1 MDCVTTRGW
10 RRVRR
15 PAMHATMV
23 IVMGFAIIILA
34 GALLLTLP
42 FAARNGKPTGFLD
55 ALFTATS
62 ATCVTGLVRVGTATH
77 WSGFGQA
84 VILVLIQI
92 GGLGFMSLA
101 SVASF
106 LIRRKI
112 TLRERMV
119 MSAGLNLNDNAGIVR
134 LTRRVLFGT
143 LAFEGAGAVLLSIR
157 FVPRVGWGQGIKMGV
172 FHSVSAFCNAGF
184 DLFGTPANP
193 FCSLV
198 GYADDPLVNL
208 TIMALI
214 VIGGLGFFVW
224 SDIWD
229 NRRRFSRFRLHTKLV
244 ITTTGLL
251 LAAGLVLT
259 LVFEWNNPATLGGL
273 TWRDK
278 VLAAAFQ
285 SVTLRTAGFNT
296 IDQAALTGP
305 SQALACLLMLIG
317 GSPGSTAG
325 GIKTV
330 TAAVLV
336 LSALSALR
344 GRMDVSAFGRTI
356 VTRTIMNAV
365 TMMIVGGALILT
377 GACIISHVEAAPFGQ
392 CLFEAVSAFATV
404 GLSMGLTPTLSAPS
418 CLILIAL
425 MYLGRVG
432 VLTLG
437 VAVLMRHHAPSKL
450 RYPDADVM
458 VG

>member
-1 MDCVTTRGW
+1 MDREHTRGW
-10 RRVRR
+10 RRPRR

-23 IVMGFAIIILA
+23 IVMGFAIIILIGA
-34 GALLLTLP
+34 GLLTLP
-42 FAARNGKPTGFLD
+42 ISAQDGKPTAYLD

-84 VILVLIQI
+84 VILLLIQI

-101 SVASF
+101 SIASF

-143 LAFEGAGAVLLSIR
+143 FAFEGMGAILLSIR
-157 FVPRVGWGQGIKMGV
+157 FVPRVGWAQGIKMGV

-184 DLFGTPANP
+184 DLIGTPDNP
-193 FCSLV
+193 FASLV
-198 GYADDPLVNL
+198 GFVDDPLVNL

-224 SDIWD
+224 GDIWD
-229 NRRRFSRFRLHTKLV
+229 KRRFRRFRLHTKLV
-244 ITTTGLL
+244 LTTTALL
-251 LAAGLVLT
+251 LAAGTVLT
-259 LVFEWNNPATLGGL
+259 LVFEWSNPATLGGL
-273 TWRDK
+273 SAPEK
-278 VLAAAFQ
+278 LLAAAFQ

-344 GRMDVSAFGRTI
+344 GRTGVSAFGRTI
-356 VTRTIMNAV
+356 VTRSIMNAV
-365 TMMIVGGALILT
+365 TMMIVGGALSLT
-377 GACIISHVEAAPFGQ
+377 GACIISHVETAPFGQ

-404 GLSMGLTPTLSAPS
+404 GLSMGLTPTLSTPS

-437 VAVLMRHHAPSKL
+437 VAVLMRHHAPPKL
-450 RYPDADVM
+450 HYPNADVM

>member
-1 MDCVTTRGW
+1 MNRVRYLG
-10 RRVRR
+10 RRKGRR
-15 PAMHATMV
+15 PAMHAAMV
-23 IVMGFAIIILA
+23 VALGFLIIILT
-34 GALLLTLP
+34 GAVLLTLP
-42 FAARNGKPTGFLD
+42 ISARSGEPTDFLD

-62 ATCVTGLVRVGTATH
+62 ATCVTGLVTVGTATH

-84 VILVLIQI
+84 VILLLIQI

-101 SVASF
+101 SIASF
-106 LIRRKI
+106 LTRRTI

-119 MSAGLNLNDNAGIVR
+119 MSAGLNLTENAGIVR
-134 LTRRVLFGT
+134 LTRRVLLGT
-143 LAFEGAGAVLLSIR
+143 LAFEGAGAVLLATR
-157 FVPRVGWGQGIKMGV
+157 FVPRVGLWQGIKMGV

-184 DLFGTPANP
+184 DLIGTPDNP
-193 FCSLV
+193 FASLT
-198 GYADDPLVNL
+198 GYADDVLVNL

-224 SDIWD
+224 GDIWD
-229 NRRRFSRFRLHTKLV
+229 KRRFRRLRLHTKLV
-244 ITTTGLL
+244 LITTALL
-251 LAAGLVLT
+251 LCAGFVLT
-259 LVFEWNNPATLGGL
+259 LLFEWGNPQTLGEMPVQ
-273 TWRDK
+273 DK
-278 VLAAAFQ
+278 LLAAAFQ

-305 SQALACLLMLIG
+305 SQAVACLLMMIG

-336 LSALSALR
+336 LSAISALR
-344 GRMDVSAFGRTI
+344 GRTTVSAFGRTI
-356 VTRTIMNAV
+356 ISRSIMNAV
-365 TMMIVGGALILT
+365 AMMIVGGTLSLT
-377 GACIISHVEAAPFGQ
+377 GACVISYVESASFGT

-404 GLSMGLTPTLSAPS
+404 GLSMGLTPTLSAVS
-418 CLILIAL
+418 RLILILL

-437 VAVLMRHHAPSKL
+437 VAVLMRHREPPKMQ
-450 RYPDADVM
+450 YPDGDVM

>member
-1 MDCVTTRGW
+1 MDRVRLWGRRRG
-10 RRVRR
+10 RR
-15 PAMHATMV
+15 PAMHAAMV
-23 IVMGFAIIILA
+23 IALGFLIIILT
-34 GALLLTLP
+34 GAVLLTLP
-42 FAARNGKPTGFLD
+42 VSARTGQPTDFLD

-62 ATCVTGLVRVGTATH
+62 ATCVTGLITVGTATH
-77 WSGFGQA
+77 WSGFGQV
-84 VILVLIQI
+84 VILLLIQI

-101 SVASF
+101 SIASF
-106 LIRRKI
+106 LTRRTI

-119 MSAGLNLNDNAGIVR
+119 MSAGLNLTENAGIVR

-143 LAFEGAGAVLLSIR
+143 LAFEGAGAVLLATR
-157 FVPRVGWGQGIKMGV
+157 FIPRAGLWQGIKMGV

-184 DLFGTPANP
+184 DLIGTPDNP
-193 FCSLV
+193 FASLT
-198 GYADDPLVNL
+198 GYTDDFVVNV

-224 SDIWD
+224 GDIWD
-229 NRRRFSRFRLHTKLV
+229 NKRRFRRLRLHTKLV
-244 ITTTGLL
+244 LVTTALL
-251 LAAGLVLT
+251 LCAGFLLT
-259 LVFEWNNPATLGGL
+259 LLFEWGNPQTLGAMPVQ
-273 TWRDK
+273 DK
-278 VLAAAFQ
+278 LLAAAFQ

-305 SQALACLLMLIG
+305 SQAVACLLMMIG

-336 LSALSALR
+336 LSAISALR
-344 GRMDVSAFGRTI
+344 GKTTVSAFGRTI
-356 VTRTIMNAV
+356 VSRSIMNAV
-365 TMMIVGGALILT
+365 TMMIVGGTLSLT
-377 GACIISHVEAAPFGQ
+377 GACVISYSEGAPFGM

-404 GLSMGLTPTLSAPS
+404 GLSMGLTPTLHTLSR
-418 CLILIAL
+418 LILILL

-437 VAVLMRHHAPSKL
+437 VAVLMRHREPPKMQ
-450 RYPDADVM
+450 YPDADVM

>member
-1 MDCVTTRGW
+1 MECVRYLG
-10 RRVRR
+10 RRKGRR
-15 PAMHATMV
+15 PAMHAAMV
-23 IVMGFAIIILA
+23 VALGFLIIILT
-34 GALLLTLP
+34 GAVLLTLP
-42 FAARNGKPTGFLD
+42 ISARSGEPTDFLD

-62 ATCVTGLVRVGTATH
+62 ATCVTGLVTVGTATH

-84 VILVLIQI
+84 VILLLIQI

-101 SVASF
+101 SIASF
-106 LIRRKI
+106 LTRRTI

-119 MSAGLNLNDNAGIVR
+119 MSAGLNLTENAGIVR
-134 LTRRVLFGT
+134 LTRRVLLGT
-143 LAFEGAGAVLLSIR
+143 LAFEGAGAVLLATR
-157 FVPRVGWGQGIKMGV
+157 FVPRVGLWQGIKMGV

-184 DLFGTPANP
+184 DLIGTPDNP
-193 FCSLV
+193 FASLT
-198 GYADDPLVNL
+198 GYADDVLVNL

-224 SDIWD
+224 GDIWD
-229 NRRRFSRFRLHTKLV
+229 KRRFRRLRLHTKLV
-244 ITTTGLL
+244 LITTALL
-251 LAAGLVLT
+251 LCAGFVLT
-259 LVFEWNNPATLGGL
+259 LLFEWGNPQTLGEMPVQ
-273 TWRDK
+273 DK
-278 VLAAAFQ
+278 LLAAAFQ

-305 SQALACLLMLIG
+305 SQAVACLLMMIG

-336 LSALSALR
+336 LSAISALR
-344 GRMDVSAFGRTI
+344 GRTTVSAFGRTI
-356 VTRTIMNAV
+356 ISRSIMNAV
-365 TMMIVGGALILT
+365 AMMIVGGTLSLT
-377 GACIISHVEAAPFGQ
+377 GACVISYVESASFGE

-404 GLSMGLTPTLSAPS
+404 GLSMGLTPTLSAVS
-418 CLILIAL
+418 RLILILL

-437 VAVLMRHHAPSKL
+437 VAVLMRHREPPKMQ
-450 RYPDADVM
+450 YPDGDVM

>member
-1 MDCVTTRGW
+1 MNRVRYLG
-10 RRVRR
+10 RRKGRR
-15 PAMHATMV
+15 PAMHAAMV
-23 IVMGFAIIILA
+23 VALGFLIIILT
-34 GALLLTLP
+34 GAVLLTLP
-42 FAARNGKPTGFLD
+42 ISARSGEPTDFLD

-62 ATCVTGLVRVGTATH
+62 ATCVTGLVTVGTATH

-84 VILVLIQI
+84 VILLLIQI

-101 SVASF
+101 SIASF
-106 LIRRKI
+106 LTRRTI

-119 MSAGLNLNDNAGIVR
+119 MSAGLNLTENAGIVR
-134 LTRRVLFGT
+134 LTRRVLLGT
-143 LAFEGAGAVLLSIR
+143 LAFEGAGAVLLATR
-157 FVPRVGWGQGIKMGV
+157 FVPRVGLWQGIKMGV
-172 FHSVSAFCNAGF
+172 FHSISAFCNAGF
-184 DLFGTPANP
+184 DLIGTPDNP
-193 FCSLV
+193 FASLT
-198 GYADDPLVNL
+198 GYADDVLVNL

-224 SDIWD
+224 GDIWD
-229 NRRRFSRFRLHTKLV
+229 KRRFRRLRLHTKLV
-244 ITTTGLL
+244 LITTALL
-251 LAAGLVLT
+251 LCAGFALT
-259 LVFEWNNPATLGGL
+259 LLFEWHNPQTLG
-273 TWRDK
+273 TMPVQDK

-305 SQALACLLMLIG
+305 SQAVACLLMMIG

-336 LSALSALR
+336 LSAISALR
-344 GRMDVSAFGRTI
+344 GRTTVSAFGRTI
-356 VTRTIMNAV
+356 VSRSIMNAV
-365 TMMIVGGALILT
+365 TMMIVGGTLSLT
-377 GACIISHVEAAPFGQ
+377 GACVISYVEGAPFGA

-404 GLSMGLTPTLSAPS
+404 GLSMGLTPTLSAVS
-418 CLILIAL
+418 RLILILL

-437 VAVLMRHHAPSKL
+437 VAVLMRHREPPKMQ
-450 RYPDADVM
+450 YPDGDVM

>member
-1 MDCVTTRGW
+1 MECVRYLG
-10 RRVRR
+10 RRKGRR
-15 PAMHATMV
+15 PAMHAAMV
-23 IVMGFAIIILA
+23 VALGFLIIILT
-34 GALLLTLP
+34 GAVLLTLP
-42 FAARNGKPTGFLD
+42 ISARSGVPTDFLD

-62 ATCVTGLVRVGTATH
+62 ATCVTGLVTVGTATH
-77 WSGFGQA
+77 WSGFGQV
-84 VILVLIQI
+84 VILLLIQI

-101 SVASF
+101 SIASF
-106 LIRRKI
+106 LTRRTI

-119 MSAGLNLNDNAGIVR
+119 MSAGLNLTENAGIVR
-134 LTRRVLFGT
+134 LTRRVLLGT
-143 LAFEGAGAVLLSIR
+143 LAFEGAGALLLATR
-157 FVPRVGWGQGIKMGV
+157 FVPRVGLWQGIKMGV

-184 DLFGTPANP
+184 DLIGTPDNP
-193 FCSLV
+193 FASLT
-198 GYADDPLVNL
+198 GYADDWLVNL

-224 SDIWD
+224 GDIWD
-229 NRRRFSRFRLHTKLV
+229 KRRFRRLRLHTKLV
-244 ITTTGLL
+244 LVTTALL
-251 LAAGLVLT
+251 LCVGFLLT
-259 LVFEWNNPATLGGL
+259 LIFEWGNPQTLGAMP
-273 TWRDK
+273 TQDK

-305 SQALACLLMLIG
+305 SQAVACLLMMIG

-336 LSALSALR
+336 LSAISALR
-344 GRMDVSAFGRTI
+344 GRTTVSAFGRTI
-356 VTRTIMNAV
+356 VSRSIMNAV
-365 TMMIVGGALILT
+365 TMMIVGGMLSLT
-377 GACIISHVEAAPFGQ
+377 GACVISYVESAPFGA

-404 GLSMGLTPTLSAPS
+404 GLSMGLTPTLHTISH
-418 CLILIAL
+418 LILILL

-437 VAVLMRHHAPSKL
+437 VAVLMRHREPPKMQ
-450 RYPDADVM
+450 YPDADVM

>member
-1 MDCVTTRGW
+1 MERVRYLG
-10 RRVRR
+10 RRKGRR
-15 PAMHATMV
+15 PAMHAAMV
-23 IVMGFAIIILA
+23 VALGFLIIILT
-34 GALLLTLP
+34 GAVLLTLP
-42 FAARNGKPTGFLD
+42 ISARSGEPTDFLD

-62 ATCVTGLVRVGTATH
+62 ATCVTGLVTVGTATH
-77 WSGFGQA
+77 WSGFGQV
-84 VILVLIQI
+84 VILLLIQI

-101 SVASF
+101 SIASF
-106 LIRRKI
+106 LTRRTI

-119 MSAGLNLNDNAGIVR
+119 MSAGLNLTENAGIVR
-134 LTRRVLFGT
+134 LTRRVLLGT
-143 LAFEGAGAVLLSIR
+143 LAFEGAGALLLATR
-157 FVPRVGWGQGIKMGV
+157 FVPRVGLWQGIKMVV

-184 DLFGTPANP
+184 DLIGTPDNP
-193 FCSLV
+193 FASLT
-198 GYADDPLVNL
+198 GYADDWLVNL

-224 SDIWD
+224 GDIWD
-229 NRRRFSRFRLHTKLV
+229 KRRFRRLRLHTKLV
-244 ITTTGLL
+244 LVTTALL
-251 LAAGLVLT
+251 LCVGFLLT
-259 LVFEWNNPATLGGL
+259 LIFEWGNPQTLGAMP
-273 TWRDK
+273 TQDK

-305 SQALACLLMLIG
+305 SQAVACLLMMIG

-336 LSALSALR
+336 LSAISALR
-344 GRMDVSAFGRTI
+344 GRTTVSAFGRTI
-356 VTRTIMNAV
+356 VSRSIMNAV
-365 TMMIVGGALILT
+365 TMMIVGGMLSLT
-377 GACIISHVEAAPFGQ
+377 GACVISYVESAPFGA

-404 GLSMGLTPTLSAPS
+404 GLSMGLTPTLHTISH
-418 CLILIAL
+418 LILILL

-437 VAVLMRHHAPSKL
+437 VAVLMRHREPPKMQ
-450 RYPDADVM
+450 YPDADVM

>member
-1 MDCVTTRGW
+1 MNRVRYLG
-10 RRVRR
+10 RRKGRR
-15 PAMHATMV
+15 PAMHAAMV
-23 IVMGFAIIILA
+23 VALGFLIIILT
-34 GALLLTLP
+34 GAVLLTLP
-42 FAARNGKPTGFLD
+42 ISARSGEPTDFLD

-62 ATCVTGLVRVGTATH
+62 ATCVTGLVTVGTATH
-77 WSGFGQA
+77 WSGFGQV
-84 VILVLIQI
+84 VILLLIQI

-101 SVASF
+101 SIASF
-106 LIRRKI
+106 LTHRTI

-119 MSAGLNLNDNAGIVR
+119 MSAGLNLTENAGIVR
-134 LTRRVLFGT
+134 LTRRVLLGT
-143 LAFEGAGAVLLSIR
+143 LALEGAGAVLLATR
-157 FVPRVGWGQGIKMGV
+157 FVPRVGLWQGIKMGV

-184 DLFGTPANP
+184 DLIGTPDNP
-193 FCSLV
+193 FASLT
-198 GYADDPLVNL
+198 GYADDVLVNL

-224 SDIWD
+224 GDIWD
-229 NRRRFSRFRLHTKLV
+229 KRRFRRLRLHTKLV
-244 ITTTGLL
+244 LITTALLLCAGFVLTLLFEWHNPQTLGTMPVQEKL
-251 LAAGLVLT
+251 LAAS
-259 LVFEWNNPATLGGL
+259 
-273 TWRDK
+273 
-278 VLAAAFQ
+278 FQ

-305 SQALACLLMLIG
+305 SQAVACLLMMIG

-336 LSALSALR
+336 LSAISALR
-344 GRMDVSAFGRTI
+344 GRTTVSAFGRTI
-356 VTRTIMNAV
+356 VSRSIMNAV
-365 TMMIVGGALILT
+365 TMMIVGGTLSLT
-377 GACIISHVEAAPFGQ
+377 GACVISYVEGAPFGA

-404 GLSMGLTPTLSAPS
+404 GLSMGLTPTLNAISR
-418 CLILIAL
+418 LILILL

-437 VAVLMRHHAPSKL
+437 VAVLMRHREPPKMQ
-450 RYPDADVM
+450 YPDGDVM

>member
-1 MDCVTTRGW
+1 MNSVRYLG
-10 RRVRR
+10 RRKGRR
-15 PAMHATMV
+15 PAMHAAMV
-23 IVMGFAIIILA
+23 VALGFLIIILT
-34 GALLLTLP
+34 GAVLLTLP
-42 FAARNGKPTGFLD
+42 ISARSGEPTDFLD

-62 ATCVTGLVRVGTATH
+62 ATCVTGLVTVGTATH

-84 VILVLIQI
+84 VILLLIQI

-101 SVASF
+101 SIASF
-106 LIRRKI
+106 LTRRTI

-119 MSAGLNLNDNAGIVR
+119 MSAGLNLTENAGIVR
-134 LTRRVLFGT
+134 LTRRVLLGT
-143 LAFEGAGAVLLSIR
+143 LAFEGAGAVLLATR
-157 FVPRVGWGQGIKMGV
+157 FVPRVGLWQGIKMGV

-184 DLFGTPANP
+184 DLIGTPDNP
-193 FCSLV
+193 FASLT
-198 GYADDPLVNL
+198 GYADDVLVNL

-224 SDIWD
+224 GDIWD
-229 NRRRFSRFRLHTKLV
+229 KRRFRRLRLHTKLV
-244 ITTTGLL
+244 LITTALL
-251 LAAGLVLT
+251 LCAGFVLT
-259 LVFEWNNPATLGGL
+259 LLFEWGNPQTLGEMPVQ
-273 TWRDK
+273 DK
-278 VLAAAFQ
+278 LLAAAFQ

-305 SQALACLLMLIG
+305 SQAVACLLMMIG

-336 LSALSALR
+336 LSAISALR
-344 GRMDVSAFGRTI
+344 GRTTVSAFGRTI
-356 VTRTIMNAV
+356 ISRSIMNAV
-365 TMMIVGGALILT
+365 AMMIVGGTLSLT
-377 GACIISHVEAAPFGQ
+377 GACVISYVESASFGE

-404 GLSMGLTPTLSAPS
+404 GLSMGLTPTLSAVS
-418 CLILIAL
+418 RLILILL

-437 VAVLMRHHAPSKL
+437 VAVLMRHREPPKMQ
-450 RYPDADVM
+450 YPDGDVM

>member
-1 MDCVTTRGW
+1 MNRVRYLG
-10 RRVRR
+10 RRKGRR
-15 PAMHATMV
+15 PAMHAAMV
-23 IVMGFAIIILA
+23 VALGFLIIILT
-34 GALLLTLP
+34 GAVLLTLP
-42 FAARNGKPTGFLD
+42 ISARSGEPTDFLD

-62 ATCVTGLVRVGTATH
+62 ATCVTGLVTVGTATH

-84 VILVLIQI
+84 VILLLIQI

-101 SVASF
+101 SIASF
-106 LIRRKI
+106 LTRRTI

-119 MSAGLNLNDNAGIVR
+119 MSAGLNLTENAGIVR
-134 LTRRVLFGT
+134 LTRRVLLGT
-143 LAFEGAGAVLLSIR
+143 LAFEGAGAVLLATR
-157 FVPRVGWGQGIKMGV
+157 FVPRVGLWKGIKMGV

-184 DLFGTPANP
+184 DLIGTPDNP
-193 FCSLV
+193 FASLT
-198 GYADDPLVNL
+198 GYADDVLVNL

-224 SDIWD
+224 GDIWD
-229 NRRRFSRFRLHTKLV
+229 KRRFRRLRLHTKLV
-244 ITTTGLL
+244 LITTSLL
-251 LAAGLVLT
+251 LCAGFVLT
-259 LVFEWNNPATLGGL
+259 LLFEWHNPQTLG
-273 TWRDK
+273 TMPVQDK

-305 SQALACLLMLIG
+305 SQAVACLLMMIG

-336 LSALSALR
+336 LSAISALR
-344 GRMDVSAFGRTI
+344 GRTTVSAFGRTI
-356 VTRTIMNAV
+356 VSRSIMNAV
-365 TMMIVGGALILT
+365 TMMIVGGTLSLT
-377 GACIISHVEAAPFGQ
+377 GACVISYVESAPFGA

-404 GLSMGLTPTLSAPS
+404 GLSMGLTPTLSAVS
-418 CLILIAL
+418 RLILILL

-437 VAVLMRHHAPSKL
+437 VAVLMRHREPPKMQ
-450 RYPDADVM
+450 YPDGDVM

>member
-1 MDCVTTRGW
+1 MNRVRYLG
-10 RRVRR
+10 RRKGRR
-15 PAMHATMV
+15 PAMHAAMV
-23 IVMGFAIIILA
+23 VALGFLIIILT
-34 GALLLTLP
+34 GAVLLTLP
-42 FAARNGKPTGFLD
+42 VSARSGEPTDFLD

-62 ATCVTGLVRVGTATH
+62 ATCVTGLVTVGTATH

-84 VILVLIQI
+84 VILLLIQI

-101 SVASF
+101 SIASF
-106 LIRRKI
+106 LTRRTI

-119 MSAGLNLNDNAGIVR
+119 MSAGLNLTENAGIVR
-134 LTRRVLFGT
+134 LTRRVLVGT
-143 LAFEGAGAVLLSIR
+143 FAFEAAGAVLLATR
-157 FVPRVGWGQGIKMGV
+157 FVPRVGLWQGIKMGV
-172 FHSVSAFCNAGF
+172 FHSISAFCNAGF
-184 DLFGTPANP
+184 DLIGTPDNP
-193 FCSLV
+193 FASLM
-198 GYADDPLVNL
+198 GYADDVLVNL

-224 SDIWD
+224 GDIWD
-229 NRRRFSRFRLHTKLV
+229 KRRFRRLRLHTKLV
-244 ITTTGLL
+244 LITTALL
-251 LAAGLVLT
+251 LCTGFALT
-259 LVFEWNNPATLGGL
+259 LLFEWGNPQTLGEMPVQ
-273 TWRDK
+273 DK
-278 VLAAAFQ
+278 MLAAAFQ

-305 SQALACLLMLIG
+305 SQAVACLLMMIG

-336 LSALSALR
+336 LSAISALR
-344 GRMDVSAFGRTI
+344 GRTTVSAFGRTI
-356 VTRTIMNAV
+356 VSRSIMNAV
-365 TMMIVGGALILT
+365 TMMIVGGTLSLT
-377 GACIISHVEAAPFGQ
+377 GACVISYVEGAPFGM

-404 GLSMGLTPTLSAPS
+404 GLSMGLTPTLSAVS
-418 CLILIAL
+418 RLILILL

-437 VAVLMRHHAPSKL
+437 VAVLMRHREPPKMQ
-450 RYPDADVM
+450 YPAGDVM

>member
-1 MDCVTTRGW
+1 MNRVRYLG
-10 RRVRR
+10 RRKGRR
-15 PAMHATMV
+15 PAMHAAMV
-23 IVMGFAIIILA
+23 VALGFLIIILT
-34 GALLLTLP
+34 GAVLLTLP
-42 FAARNGKPTGFLD
+42 ISARSGEPTDFLD

-62 ATCVTGLVRVGTATH
+62 ATCVTGLVTVGTATH
-77 WSGFGQA
+77 WSGFGQV
-84 VILVLIQI
+84 VILLLIQI

-101 SVASF
+101 SIASF
-106 LIRRKI
+106 LTHRTI

-119 MSAGLNLNDNAGIVR
+119 MSAGLNLTENAGIVR
-134 LTRRVLFGT
+134 LTRRVLVGT
-143 LAFEGAGAVLLSIR
+143 LAFEGAGAVLLATR
-157 FVPRVGWGQGIKMGV
+157 FVPRVGLWQGIKMGV

-184 DLFGTPANP
+184 DLIGTPDNP
-193 FCSLV
+193 FASLT
-198 GYADDPLVNL
+198 GYADDVLVNL

-224 SDIWD
+224 GDIWD
-229 NRRRFSRFRLHTKLV
+229 KRRFRRLRLHTKLV
-244 ITTTGLL
+244 LITTAVLLCAGFALTLLFEWHNPQTLGTMPVQDKL
-251 LAAGLVLT
+251 LAAS
-259 LVFEWNNPATLGGL
+259 
-273 TWRDK
+273 
-278 VLAAAFQ
+278 FQ

-305 SQALACLLMLIG
+305 SQAVACLLMMIG

-336 LSALSALR
+336 LSAISALR
-344 GRMDVSAFGRTI
+344 GRTTVSAFGRTI
-356 VTRTIMNAV
+356 VSRSIMNAV
-365 TMMIVGGALILT
+365 TMMIVGGTLSLT
-377 GACIISHVEAAPFGQ
+377 GACVISYVEGAPFGA

-404 GLSMGLTPTLSAPS
+404 GLSMGLTPTLNAISR
-418 CLILIAL
+418 LILILL

-437 VAVLMRHHAPSKL
+437 VAVLMRHREPPKMQ
-450 RYPDADVM
+450 YPDGDVM

>member
-1 MDCVTTRGW
+1 MDSVRHLG
-10 RRVRR
+10 RRKSRR
-15 PAMHATMV
+15 PAMHAAMV
-23 IVMGFAIIILA
+23 IALGFLIIILT
-34 GALLLTLP
+34 GAVLLTLP
-42 FAARNGKPTGFLD
+42 VSARSGEPTDFLD

-62 ATCVTGLVRVGTATH
+62 ATCVTGLVTVGTATH
-77 WSGFGQA
+77 WSGFGQV
-84 VILVLIQI
+84 VILLLIQI

-101 SVASF
+101 SIASF
-106 LIRRKI
+106 LTRRTI

-119 MSAGLNLNDNAGIVR
+119 MSAGLNLTENAGIVR
-134 LTRRVLFGT
+134 LTRRVLLGT
-143 LAFEGAGAVLLSIR
+143 FAFEGAGAVLLATR
-157 FVPRVGWGQGIKMGV
+157 FIPRVGLWQGIKMGV

-184 DLFGTPANP
+184 DLVGTPENP
-193 FCSLV
+193 FASLT
-198 GYADDPLVNL
+198 GYADDLIVNL

-224 SDIWD
+224 GDIWD
-229 NRRRFSRFRLHTKLV
+229 KRRFRRLRLHTKLV
-244 ITTTGLL
+244 LVTTTLL
-251 LAAGLVLT
+251 LCAGFVLT
-259 LVFEWNNPATLGGL
+259 LLFEWSNPQTLGAMP
-273 TWRDK
+273 TQDK
-278 VLAAAFQ
+278 LLAAAFQ

-305 SQALACLLMLIG
+305 SQAVACLLMMIG

-336 LSALSALR
+336 LSAISALR
-344 GRMDVSAFGRTI
+344 GRMTVSAFGRTI
-356 VTRTIMNAV
+356 VSRSIMNAV
-365 TMMIVGGALILT
+365 TMMIVGGTLSLT
-377 GACIISHVEAAPFGQ
+377 GACVISYMESAPFGA

-404 GLSMGLTPTLSAPS
+404 GLSMGLTPTLHTLSH
-418 CLILIAL
+418 LILILL

-437 VAVLMRHHAPSKL
+437 VAVLMRHREPPKMQ
-450 RYPDADVM
+450 YPDADVM

>member
-1 MDCVTTRGW
+1 MECVRYLG
-10 RRVRR
+10 RRKGRR
-15 PAMHATMV
+15 PAMHAAMV
-23 IVMGFAIIILA
+23 VALGFLIIILT
-34 GALLLTLP
+34 GAVLLTLP
-42 FAARNGKPTGFLD
+42 ISARSGEPTDFLD

-62 ATCVTGLVRVGTATH
+62 ATCVTGLVTVGTATH
-77 WSGFGQA
+77 WSGFGQV
-84 VILVLIQI
+84 VILLLIQI

-101 SVASF
+101 SIASF
-106 LIRRKI
+106 LTRRTI

-119 MSAGLNLNDNAGIVR
+119 MSAGLNLTENAGIVR
-134 LTRRVLFGT
+134 LTRRVLLGT
-143 LAFEGAGAVLLSIR
+143 LAFEGAGALLLATR
-157 FVPRVGWGQGIKMGV
+157 FVPRVGLWQGIKMGV

-184 DLFGTPANP
+184 DLIGTPDNP
-193 FCSLV
+193 FASLT
-198 GYADDPLVNL
+198 GYADDWLVNL

-224 SDIWD
+224 GDIWD
-229 NRRRFSRFRLHTKLV
+229 KRRFRRLRLHTKLV
-244 ITTTGLL
+244 LVTTALL
-251 LAAGLVLT
+251 LCVGFLLT
-259 LVFEWNNPATLGGL
+259 LIFEWGNPQTLGAMP
-273 TWRDK
+273 TQDK

-305 SQALACLLMLIG
+305 SQAVACLLMMIG

-336 LSALSALR
+336 LSAISALC
-344 GRMDVSAFGRTI
+344 GRTTVSAFGRTI
-356 VTRTIMNAV
+356 VSRSIMNAV
-365 TMMIVGGALILT
+365 TMMIVGGMLSLT
-377 GACIISHVEAAPFGQ
+377 GACVISYVESAPFGA

-404 GLSMGLTPTLSAPS
+404 GLSMGLTPTLHTISH
-418 CLILIAL
+418 LILILL

-437 VAVLMRHHAPSKL
+437 VAVLMRHREPPKMQ
-450 RYPDADVM
+450 YPDADVM

>member
-1 MDCVTTRGW
+1 MD
-10 RRVRR
+10 RVRLLGRKPRRR
-15 PAMHATMV
+15 PAMQAAMV
-23 IVMGFAIIILA
+23 IALGFAIIILT
-34 GALLLTLP
+34 GAVLLTLP
-42 FAARNGKPTGFLD
+42 VSARSGKPTDFLD

-62 ATCVTGLVRVGTATH
+62 ATCVTGLVTVGTATH
-77 WSGFGQA
+77 WSGFGQV
-84 VILVLIQI
+84 VILLLIQI

-101 SVASF
+101 SIASF
-106 LIRRKI
+106 LTRRTI

-119 MSAGLNLNDNAGIVR
+119 MSAGLNLTENAGIVR
-134 LTRRVLFGT
+134 LTRRVLLGT
-143 LAFEGAGAVLLSIR
+143 LAFEGAGAVLLATR
-157 FVPRVGWGQGIKMGV
+157 FVPRVGLWQGIKMGV

-184 DLFGTPANP
+184 DLIGTPDNP
-193 FCSLV
+193 FASLT
-198 GYADDPLVNL
+198 GFADDVVVNL

-224 SDIWD
+224 GDLWD
-229 NRRRFSRFRLHTKLV
+229 NKRRFRRLRLHTKLV
-244 ITTTGLL
+244 LVTTVSLIC
-251 LAAGLVLT
+251 AGFVLT
-259 LVFEWNNPATLGGL
+259 LLFEWNNPQTLGAMPVQ
-273 TWRDK
+273 DK

-305 SQALACLLMLIG
+305 SQAVACLLMMIG

-336 LSALSALR
+336 LSAISALR
-344 GRMDVSAFGRTI
+344 GRTNVSAFGRTI
-356 VTRTIMNAV
+356 VSRSIMNAV
-365 TMMIVGGALILT
+365 TMMIVGGTLSLT
-377 GACIISHVEAAPFGQ
+377 GACVIAYVEGAPFGA

-404 GLSMGLTPTLSAPS
+404 GLSMGLTPTLHTVSH
-418 CLILIAL
+418 LILILL

-437 VAVLMRHHAPSKL
+437 VAVLMRHREPPKMH
-450 RYPDADVM
+450 YPDADVM

>member
-1 MDCVTTRGW
+1 MDREHTRGW
-10 RRVRR
+10 RRSRR
-15 PAMHATMV
+15 PAVHATMV
-23 IVMGFAIIILA
+23 IVMGFAIIILIGA
-34 GALLLTLP
+34 GLLTLP
-42 FAARNGKPTGFLD
+42 ISAQSGKPTAYLD

-77 WSGFGQA
+77 WSGFGQV
-84 VILVLIQI
+84 VILLLIQV

-119 MSAGLNLNDNAGIVR
+119 MSAGLNLDDNAGIVR

-143 LAFEGAGAVLLSIR
+143 FAFEGMGAILLSIR
-157 FVPRVGWGQGIKMGV
+157 FVPRYGLAQGIKMGV

-184 DLFGTPANP
+184 DLIGTPDNP
-193 FCSLV
+193 FASLV

-208 TIMALI
+208 TIMTLI

-224 SDIWD
+224 GDIWD
-229 NRRRFSRFRLHTKLV
+229 KRRFCRFRLHTKLV
-244 ITTTGLL
+244 LTTTALL
-251 LAAGLVLT
+251 LAAGTVLT
-259 LVFEWNNPATLGGL
+259 LVFEWSNPATIGNLPL
-273 TWRDK
+273 PEK
-278 VLAAAFQ
+278 LLAAAFQ

-344 GRMDVSAFGRTI
+344 GRTVVSAFGRTI
-356 VTRTIMNAV
+356 VTRSIMNAV
-365 TMMIVGGALILT
+365 TMMIVGGALSLT
-377 GACIISHVEAAPFGQ
+377 GTCIISHVEAAPFGQ

-418 CLILIAL
+418 CLILITL

-437 VAVLMRHHAPSKL
+437 VAVLMRHHAPPKMH
-450 RYPDADVM
+450 YPNANVM

>member
-1 MDCVTTRGW
+1 MNRVRYLG
-10 RRVRR
+10 RRKGRR
-15 PAMHATMV
+15 PAMHAAMV
-23 IVMGFAIIILA
+23 VALGFLIIILT
-34 GALLLTLP
+34 GAVLLTLP
-42 FAARNGKPTGFLD
+42 ISARSGEPTDFLD

-62 ATCVTGLVRVGTATH
+62 ATCVTGLVTVGTATH

-84 VILVLIQI
+84 VILLLIQI

-101 SVASF
+101 SIASF
-106 LIRRKI
+106 LTRRTI

-119 MSAGLNLNDNAGIVR
+119 MSAGLNLTENAGIVR
-134 LTRRVLFGT
+134 LTRRVLLGT
-143 LAFEGAGAVLLSIR
+143 LAFEGAGAVLLATR
-157 FVPRVGWGQGIKMGV
+157 FVPRVGLWQGIKMGV

-184 DLFGTPANP
+184 DLIGTPDNP
-193 FCSLV
+193 FASLT
-198 GYADDPLVNL
+198 GYADDVLVNL

-224 SDIWD
+224 GDIWD
-229 NRRRFSRFRLHTKLV
+229 KRRFRRLRLHTKLV
-244 ITTTGLL
+244 LITTALL
-251 LAAGLVLT
+251 LCAGFVLT
-259 LVFEWNNPATLGGL
+259 LLFEWGNPQTLGEMPVQ
-273 TWRDK
+273 DK
-278 VLAAAFQ
+278 LLAAAFQ

-305 SQALACLLMLIG
+305 SQAVACLLMMIG

-336 LSALSALR
+336 LSAISALR
-344 GRMDVSAFGRTI
+344 GRTTVSAFGRTI
-356 VTRTIMNAV
+356 ISRSIMNAV
-365 TMMIVGGALILT
+365 AMMIVGGTLSLT
-377 GACIISHVEAAPFGQ
+377 GACVISYVESASFGE

-404 GLSMGLTPTLSAPS
+404 GLSMGLTPTLSAVS
-418 CLILIAL
+418 RLILILL

-437 VAVLMRHHAPSKL
+437 VAVLMRHREPPKMQ
-450 RYPDADVM
+450 YPDGDVM

>member
-1 MDCVTTRGW
+1 MNSVRYLG
-10 RRVRR
+10 RRKGRR
-15 PAMHATMV
+15 PAMHAAMV
-23 IVMGFAIIILA
+23 VALGFLIIILT
-34 GALLLTLP
+34 GAVLLTLP
-42 FAARNGKPTGFLD
+42 ISARSGEPTDFLD

-62 ATCVTGLVRVGTATH
+62 ATCVTGLVTVGTATH

-84 VILVLIQI
+84 VILLLIQI

-101 SVASF
+101 SIASF
-106 LIRRKI
+106 LTRRTI

-119 MSAGLNLNDNAGIVR
+119 MSAGLNLTENAGIVR
-134 LTRRVLFGT
+134 LTRRVLLGT
-143 LAFEGAGAVLLSIR
+143 LAFEGAGAVLLATR
-157 FVPRVGWGQGIKMGV
+157 FVPRVGLWQGIKMGV

-184 DLFGTPANP
+184 DLIGTPDNP
-193 FCSLV
+193 FASLT
-198 GYADDPLVNL
+198 GYADDVLVNL

-214 VIGGLGFFVW
+214 VIGGLGFFAW
-224 SDIWD
+224 GDIWD
-229 NRRRFSRFRLHTKLV
+229 KRRFRRLRLHTKLV
-244 ITTTGLL
+244 LITTALL
-251 LAAGLVLT
+251 LCAGFVLT
-259 LVFEWNNPATLGGL
+259 LLFEWGNPQTLGEMPVQ
-273 TWRDK
+273 DK
-278 VLAAAFQ
+278 LLAAAFQ

-305 SQALACLLMLIG
+305 SQAVACLLMMIG

-336 LSALSALR
+336 LSAISALR
-344 GRMDVSAFGRTI
+344 GRTTVSAFGRTI
-356 VTRTIMNAV
+356 ISRSIMNAV
-365 TMMIVGGALILT
+365 AMMIVGGTLSLT
-377 GACIISHVEAAPFGQ
+377 GACVISYVESASFGE

-404 GLSMGLTPTLSAPS
+404 GLSMGLTPTLSAVS
-418 CLILIAL
+418 RLILILL

-437 VAVLMRHHAPSKL
+437 VAVLMRHREPPKMQ
-450 RYPDADVM
+450 YPDGDVM

>member
-1 MDCVTTRGW
+1 MNRVRYLG
-10 RRVRR
+10 RRKGRR
-15 PAMHATMV
+15 PAMHAAMV
-23 IVMGFAIIILA
+23 VALGFLIIILT
-34 GALLLTLP
+34 GAVLLTLP
-42 FAARNGKPTGFLD
+42 VSARSGEPTNFLD

-62 ATCVTGLVRVGTATH
+62 ATCVTGLVTVGTATH

-84 VILVLIQI
+84 VILLLIQI

-101 SVASF
+101 SIASF
-106 LIRRKI
+106 LTRRTI

-119 MSAGLNLNDNAGIVR
+119 MSAGLNLTENAGIVR
-134 LTRRVLFGT
+134 LTRRVLVGT
-143 LAFEGAGAVLLSIR
+143 LAFEGAGAVLLATR
-157 FVPRVGWGQGIKMGV
+157 FVPRVGLWQGIKMGV
-172 FHSVSAFCNAGF
+172 FHSISAFCNAGF
-184 DLFGTPANP
+184 DLIGTPDNP
-193 FCSLV
+193 FASLT
-198 GYADDPLVNL
+198 GYADDVLVNL

-224 SDIWD
+224 GDIWD
-229 NRRRFSRFRLHTKLV
+229 KRRFRRLRLHTKLV
-244 ITTTGLL
+244 LITTALL
-251 LAAGLVLT
+251 LCTGFALT
-259 LVFEWNNPATLGGL
+259 LLFEWGNPQTLGEMPVQ
-273 TWRDK
+273 DK
-278 VLAAAFQ
+278 LLAAAFQ

-305 SQALACLLMLIG
+305 SQAVACLLMMIG

-336 LSALSALR
+336 LSAISALR
-344 GRMDVSAFGRTI
+344 GRTTVSAFGRTI
-356 VTRTIMNAV
+356 VSRSIMNAV
-365 TMMIVGGALILT
+365 TMMIVGGTLSLT
-377 GACIISHVEAAPFGQ
+377 GACVISYVEGAPFGM

-404 GLSMGLTPTLSAPS
+404 GLSMGLTPTLSAVS
-418 CLILIAL
+418 RLILILL

-437 VAVLMRHHAPSKL
+437 VAVLMRHREPPKMQ
-450 RYPDADVM
+450 YPAGDVM

>member
-1 MDCVTTRGW
+1 MERVRYLG
-10 RRVRR
+10 RRKGRR

-23 IVMGFAIIILA
+23 VALGFLIIILT
-34 GALLLTLP
+34 GAVLLTLP
-42 FAARNGKPTGFLD
+42 ISARSGEPTDFLD

-62 ATCVTGLVRVGTATH
+62 ATCVTGLVTVGTATH
-77 WSGFGQA
+77 WSGFGQV
-84 VILVLIQI
+84 VILLLIQI

-101 SVASF
+101 SIASF
-106 LIRRKI
+106 LTRRTI

-119 MSAGLNLNDNAGIVR
+119 MSAGLNLTENAGIVR
-134 LTRRVLFGT
+134 LTRRVLLGT
-143 LAFEGAGAVLLSIR
+143 LAFEGAGALLLATR
-157 FVPRVGWGQGIKMGV
+157 FVPRVGLWQGIKMGV

-184 DLFGTPANP
+184 DLIGTPDNP
-193 FCSLV
+193 FASLT
-198 GYADDPLVNL
+198 GYADDWLVNL

-224 SDIWD
+224 GDIWD
-229 NRRRFSRFRLHTKLV
+229 KRRFRRLRLHTKLV
-244 ITTTGLL
+244 LVTTALL
-251 LAAGLVLT
+251 LCVGFLLT
-259 LVFEWNNPATLGGL
+259 LIFEWGNPQTLGAMP
-273 TWRDK
+273 TQDK

-305 SQALACLLMLIG
+305 SQAVACLLMMIG

-336 LSALSALR
+336 LSAISALR
-344 GRMDVSAFGRTI
+344 GRTTVSAFGRTI
-356 VTRTIMNAV
+356 VSRSIMNAV
-365 TMMIVGGALILT
+365 TMMIVGGMLSLT
-377 GACIISHVEAAPFGQ
+377 GACVISYVESAPFGA

-404 GLSMGLTPTLSAPS
+404 GLSMGLTPTLHTISH
-418 CLILIAL
+418 LILILL

-437 VAVLMRHHAPSKL
+437 VAVLMRHREPPKMQ
-450 RYPDADVM
+450 YPDADVM

>member
-1 MDCVTTRGW
+1 MDRVRHLG
-10 RRVRR
+10 RRKGRR
-15 PAMHATMV
+15 PAMHAAMV
-23 IVMGFAIIILA
+23 IALGFLIIILT
-34 GALLLTLP
+34 GAVLLTLP
-42 FAARNGKPTGFLD
+42 VSARSGEPTEFLD

-62 ATCVTGLVRVGTATH
+62 ATCVTGLVTVGTATH
-77 WSGFGQA
+77 WSGFGQV
-84 VILVLIQI
+84 VILLLIQI

-101 SVASF
+101 SIASF
-106 LIRRKI
+106 LTRRTI

-119 MSAGLNLNDNAGIVR
+119 MSAGLNLTENAGIVR
-134 LTRRVLFGT
+134 LTRRVLLGT
-143 LAFEGAGAVLLSIR
+143 FAFEGVGALLLATR
-157 FVPRVGWGQGIKMGV
+157 FVPRVGLWQGIKMGV

-184 DLFGTPANP
+184 DLIGTPDNP
-193 FCSLV
+193 FASLT
-198 GYADDPLVNL
+198 GYADDWLVNL

-224 SDIWD
+224 GDIWD
-229 NRRRFSRFRLHTKLV
+229 KRRFRRLRLHTKLV
-244 ITTTGLL
+244 LVTTALL
-251 LAAGLVLT
+251 LCAGFLLT
-259 LVFEWNNPATLGGL
+259 LLFEWGNPQTLGAMP
-273 TWRDK
+273 TQDK
-278 VLAAAFQ
+278 LLAAAFQ

-305 SQALACLLMLIG
+305 SQAVACLLMMIG

-336 LSALSALR
+336 LSAISALR
-344 GRMDVSAFGRTI
+344 GRTTVAAFGRTI
-356 VTRTIMNAV
+356 VSRSIMNAV
-365 TMMIVGGALILT
+365 TMMIVGGTLSLM
-377 GACIISHVEAAPFGQ
+377 GACVISYVESAPFGA

-404 GLSMGLTPTLSAPS
+404 GLSMGLTPTLHVLSH
-418 CLILIAL
+418 LILILL

-437 VAVLMRHHAPSKL
+437 VAVLMRHREPPKMQ
-450 RYPDADVM
+450 YPDADVM